1 MCAGAHLEVP
11 GALFELNQQTFGRI
25 FKMCAFWGSKCAGA
39 HFDIPGAHF
48 EHKRTDS
55 ARKTTTS
62 FPFLS
67 PRKAIDEPRLSN
79 LQSAIPG
86 AVEVGIEFRLL
97 LWIRSDEEKRS
108 LISILGFWV

>member
-1 MCAGAHLEVP
+1 
-11 GALFELNQQTFGRI
+11 
-25 FKMCAFWGSKCAGA
+25 
-39 HFDIPGAHF
+39 
-48 EHKRTDS
+48 

-86 AVEVGIEFRLL
+86 AVEVVNSREGKSYEFGGWESSFWGTRRRLEPRLL
-97 LWIRSDEEKRS
+97 FQDLVAS
-108 LISILGFWV
+108 